1 VTIAVPVGPPSTI
14 RELEKQAKN
23 VVCLISPELF
33 QAIGQFYV
41 DFSQTS
47 DQEVIQLLK
56 QNRQNGV
63 QR

>member
-14 RELEKQAKN
+14 LELEKQANK
-23 VVCLISPELF
+23 VVCLFSPELF
-33 QAIGQFYV
+33 QAIGQFYA

-63 QR
+63 Q